1 MEHSDRML
9 SVFSLFVSLTILF
22 IIAFRAFRECGCQLH
37 VVIGGSGPVYNGEGS
52 VVYRMSY
59 HFRLENIGQHS
70 CKNITATPLYEL
82 YVGENLEEIGLGTS
96 NVYNHI
102 LPGKHIDLHI
112 KEAAESPYSMRPIG
126 VRVEYKMFGFIPRKR
141 DVMKQEGIPVT

>member
-1 MEHSDRML
+1 ML

-22 IIAFRAFRECGCQLH
+22 IIAFRAFRECGCQLN
-37 VVIGGSGPVYNGEGS
+37 VVISGHGPSVNGEGS
-52 VVYRMSY
+52 VVNRMTY
-59 HFRLENIGQHS
+59 DFRLENIGQYS

-82 YVGENLEEIGLGTS
+82 YIGENLEEIELGTS

-102 LPGKHIDLHI
+102 LPGNHIYLHVS
-112 KEAAESPYSMRPIG
+112 EAADSPYKIHPIG

-141 DVMKQEGIPVT
+141 DIMRQEGIPVAQ